1 MSWQDILKQSDE
13 EKKLRLI
20 QELREKKKNPNA
32 EKELGITNFNTKEN
46 PAVISQLE
54 NAVQQARKETQK
66 ELSQQ
71 NKKIQMKT
79 RAKNLKQGIKEGVPK
94 AVAGAKTLAREA
106 GGKIV
111 EAGTRAGT
119 AMTGLPRQNE
129 IPRTVDSKKFKQMQQ
144 QAQQNYR
151 QKQQGQEKTFQ
162 NLQQGKRNQK
172 AQKPFNLNAMEQ
184 RQKPFNLDAMTEKQK
199 QKNLQDQQNVNP
211 DRRRSTVDAEGN
223 PVSAGKTLITD
234 PLRRGAEKLTQ
245 GGIKGIQGGI
255 KGIKG
260 AYKTGVN
267 RLKDI
272 DDFRR
277 FGGKPTITDPK
288 TGKTTISPTWKKTGK
303 TDIKTQ
309 PANRGISKQ
318 VKDILRR
325 ED

>member
-1 MSWQDILKQSDE
+1 MNWQDILKQSDE
-13 EKKLRLI
+13 EKKLKLI

-66 ELSQQ
+66 NLRQQ
-71 NKKIQMKT
+71 NREIQMKT

-94 AVAGAKTLAREA
+94 AVAGAKTLANEA
-106 GGKIV
+106 GKKIV
-111 EAGTRAGT
+111 EAGTKAGT

-129 IPRTVDSKKFKQMQQ
+129 IPRTVDSKKFKQAQQ

-172 AQKPFNLNAMEQ
+172 AQKPFNLNAMAQ
-184 RQKPFNLDAMTEKQK
+184 RQQKPFNLDAMTERQK

-211 DRRRSTVDAEGN
+211 NRRRSTVDAEGN

-234 PLRRGAEKLTQ
+234 PLKRGAKKLTQ
-245 GGIKGIQGGI
+245 GGIG
-255 KGIKG
+255 GIKG

-272 DDFRR
+272 DDFVR
-277 FGGKPTITDPK
+277 FGGEPTITDPK
-288 TGKTTISPTWKKTGK
+288 TGKTKISPTWKKTGK
-303 TDIKTQ
+303 TNIKTQ